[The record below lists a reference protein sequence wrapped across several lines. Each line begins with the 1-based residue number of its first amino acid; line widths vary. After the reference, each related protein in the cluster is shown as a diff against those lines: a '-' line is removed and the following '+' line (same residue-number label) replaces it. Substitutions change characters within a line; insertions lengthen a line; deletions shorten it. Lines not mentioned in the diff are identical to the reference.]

1 MELHFLKKTV
11 GITNEDHSLLT
22 LTLFSRLTVY
32 KLKDTLF
39 KTLNSEMVHPV

>member
-22 LTLFSRLTVY
+22 LTLFSRFRVY
-32 KLKDTLF
+32 KDTLF
-39 KTLNSEMVHPV
+39 NTLNSEMVHPV

>member
-32 KLKDTLF
+32 KDTLF
-39 KTLNSEMVHPV
+39 NTLNSEMVHPV

>member
-32 KLKDTLF
+32 KDTLF
-39 KTLNSEMVHPV
+39 KTLNSEMVIPV